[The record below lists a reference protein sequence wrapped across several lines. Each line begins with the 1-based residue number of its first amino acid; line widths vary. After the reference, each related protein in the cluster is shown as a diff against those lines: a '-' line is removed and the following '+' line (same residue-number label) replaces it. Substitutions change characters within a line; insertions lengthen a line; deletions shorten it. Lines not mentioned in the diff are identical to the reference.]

1 MRFAEGMAKGNF
13 LNGYFKLQK
22 AEVLNMSLTEFD
34 QEAYDRHRFAEG
46 MAEGARRT
54 ALKAAR
60 NFIRMGILPEQVAK
74 GTELSLD
81 EVLHLKEEIAADTLK
96 NR

>member
-1 MRFAEGMAKGNF
+1 MRHWNPLRKTADGFRRFAE
-13 LNGYFKLQK
+13 
-22 AEVLNMSLTEFD
+22 E
-34 QEAYDRHRFAEG
+34 

-60 NFIRMGILPEQVAK
+60 NFIQMGILPEQVAK

-81 EVLHLKEEIAADTLK
+81 EVLHLKEEIAADTVK